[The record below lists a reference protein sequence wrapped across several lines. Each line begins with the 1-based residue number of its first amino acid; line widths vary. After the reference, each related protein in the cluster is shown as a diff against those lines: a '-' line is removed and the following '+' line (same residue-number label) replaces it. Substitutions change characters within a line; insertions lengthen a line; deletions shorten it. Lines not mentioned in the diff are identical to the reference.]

1 MPRTK
6 RPVKKTE
13 KASESGEASEFLK
26 KLNKAGMFLVNP
38 FSPQELS
45 LFKPSPGHIFHIDDL
60 GSCHTQDLR
69 TTSAP
74 L

>member
-26 KLNKAGMFLVNP
+26 KLDKVGMFTDYP
-38 FSPQELS
+38 TFPSR
-45 LFKPSPGHIFHIDDL
+45 FKLIQLKSRRFYGRILYVIWDHI
-60 GSCHTQDLR
+60 
-69 TTSAP
+69 
-74 L
+74 

>member
-26 KLNKAGMFLVNP
+26 KLSKTGVLKT
-38 FSPQELS
+38 
-45 LFKPSPGHIFHIDDL
+45 LFHF
-60 GSCHTQDLR
+60 
-69 TTSAP
+69 P
-74 L
+74 LKSQAYSNQV